1 MADKKKQKKKMVY
14 TPKCHIPIGEA
25 VKNENGEYALR
36 IKKPNSPDIEVVSIV
51 ELLSEVIQTAEK

>member
-1 MADKKKQKKKMVY
+1 MADKKNKKKKMVY
-14 TPKCHIPIGEA
+14 TPKCHSPIGEA
-25 VKNENGEYALR
+25 VKKENGEYALR

>member
-1 MADKKKQKKKMVY
+1 MVY

>member
-25 VKNENGEYALR
+25 VKKENGEYALR

-51 ELLSEVIQTAEK
+51 ELMSEVIQTAEK